1 MKRKSIQPN
10 RPVFTENRQK
20 PFKSPESK
28 PSSSCPLST
37 HPSQQNPKPMIRSP
51 VFNKENSSNPIQKL
65 TKPSPKAVPS
75 VFKPLSHTNTYTKS
89 TDSRPD
95 SNLSIQL
102 EKTKKLG
109 FNFDI
114 DLSSINPTPCNLS
127 SLESQIQEMKQ
138 QIIEMNEK
146 LKTEEQIFIEKNLE
160 HDYLKIMINTLQR
173 QLDGFRIDR
182 NSIKPVGIGCANC
195 TIV

>member
-1 MKRKSIQPN
+1 MKRKSAGPN

-20 PFKSPESK
+20 PFKSPDSK

-37 HPSQQNPKPMIRSP
+37 HPSPQNLKPSIRSP
-51 VFNKENSSNPIQKL
+51 AINKENSSQTIQKSGKTSPKPISNL
-65 TKPSPKAVPS
+65 FKPS
-75 VFKPLSHTNTYTKS
+75 SHTNTHTKS
-89 TDSRPD
+89 SDSRPD

-102 EKTKKLG
+102 EKTKKPG

-182 NSIKPVGIGCANC
+182 NSIKQGGIGCANC
-195 TIV
+195 IIV